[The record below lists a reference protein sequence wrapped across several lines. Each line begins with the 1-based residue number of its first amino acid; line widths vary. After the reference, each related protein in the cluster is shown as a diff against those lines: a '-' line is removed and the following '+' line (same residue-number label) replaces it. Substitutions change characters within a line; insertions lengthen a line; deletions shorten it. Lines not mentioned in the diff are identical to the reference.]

1 QIQMTKTQ
9 NSKHYDLEDRTLE
22 FARRVR
28 VFVKKLQ
35 KTLAN
40 IEDGK
45 QLVKAS
51 GSVGANYIEANEALS
66 KKDFVMRIKICRKE
80 AKECRYWLR
89 LVDIGGNREPE
100 QERKELENEASELT
114 HIFGSIVTKSK

>member
-1 QIQMTKTQ
+1 MTEIQ
-9 NSKHYDLEDRTLE
+9 NSKQYDLEDRILK
-22 FARRVR
+22 FAKKVR
-28 VFVKKLQ
+28 NFVKKLN

-40 IEDGK
+40 IEDSK

-66 KKDFVMRIKICRKE
+66 KKDFLMRIKICRKE
-80 AKECRYWLR
+80 AKESRYWLR
-89 LVDIGGNREPE
+89 LVDTSDNSELE
-100 QERKELENEASELT
+100 QERQALENEARELT